1 MVADLYCRMLAWL
14 PRLLVFD
21 LYDLVLCMVIL
32 LMKGSSE
39 KRFKGNTVESVS
51 VMSML
56 EECINIFQRGEDI
69 GVGSIVRSL

>member
-1 MVADLYCRMLAWL
+1 M
-14 PRLLVFD
+14 FD

-56 EECINIFQRGEDI
+56 EECINIF
-69 GVGSIVRSL
+69 